1 MKNIKE
7 GHPSHVILSKEIKH
21 KPNFD
26 IEIAKQNL
34 KSDKQLKKYF
44 TPTEANW
51 GPKARA
57 TGKKEKNPASQK

>member
-1 MKNIKE
+1 MDTGKSCSFGGQIIY
-7 GHPSHVILSKEIKH
+7 SVA
-21 KPNFD
+21 NFA

>member
-1 MKNIKE
+1 MWYFYQEYKKE

-34 KSDKQLKKYF
+34 KSDK
-44 TPTEANW
+44 
-51 GPKARA
+51 
-57 TGKKEKNPASQK
+57 